1 MKQRDIK
8 DLVNKST
15 EELQKQLLEARKAL
29 FEMQMD
35 QKMAKLKDLR
45 SLFWK
50 KKEIAY
56 LLTHLQRKEQSN
68 G

>member
-1 MKQRDIK
+1 MRRRDIK
-8 DLVNKST
+8 DLAKKST
-15 EELQKQLLEARKAL
+15 EELQKQMLETRKLL
-29 FEMQMD
+29 FDMQMD
-35 QKMAKLKDLR
+35 FRMAKLKDMR

-56 LLTHLQRKEQSN
+56 LLTQLQRKEKKN